1 MQKFFLFFVKK
12 LLTKFLSHSIISNVS
27 GTRQNTK
34 QYARV
39 AQLVE
44 HDLAKVGAAGSS
56 PVSRSLLTKRTSD
69 GCPFLLNRV
78 LPDQV
83 VRGLRSAPV
92 GAEQT
97 STGRLAP
104 SRALGKRDT
113 SHDVSLFFEFLRS
126 GRCLTASTGRWLL
139 RSASVGALLLKA
151 LAISG

>member
-56 PVSRSLLTKRTSD
+56 PVSRSSLND
-69 GCPFLLNRV
+69 GELWFTRFSIFLLQCKN
-78 LPDQV
+78 
-83 VRGLRSAPV
+83 
-92 GAEQT
+92 
-97 STGRLAP
+97 
-104 SRALGKRDT
+104 
-113 SHDVSLFFEFLRS
+113 
-126 GRCLTASTGRWLL
+126 
-139 RSASVGALLLKA
+139 
-151 LAISG
+151 

>member
-34 QYARV
+34 EYARV

-104 SRALGKRDT
+104 SRAL
-113 SHDVSLFFEFLRS
+113 
-126 GRCLTASTGRWLL
+126 
-139 RSASVGALLLKA
+139 LLKA

>member
-1 MQKFFLFFVKK
+1 MRKK
-12 LLTKFLSHSIISNVS
+12 LLTKYARVSIIAFVF
-27 GTRQNTK
+27 NT
-34 QYARV
+34 YARV

-104 SRALGKRDT
+104 SRAL
-113 SHDVSLFFEFLRS
+113 
-126 GRCLTASTGRWLL
+126 
-139 RSASVGALLLKA
+139 LLKA

>member
-56 PVSRSLLTKRTSD
+56 PVSRS
-69 GCPFLLNRV
+69 
-78 LPDQV
+78 
-83 VRGLRSAPV
+83 
-92 GAEQT
+92 
-97 STGRLAP
+97 
-104 SRALGKRDT
+104 GKRDT
-113 SHDVSLFFEFLRS
+113 SHDVSLFFESCRTRSFEFLRS
-126 GRCLTASTGRWLL
+126 APVRAEQINLF
-139 RSASVGALLLKA
+139 ALV
-151 LAISG
+151 

>member
-56 PVSRSLLTKRTSD
+56 PVSRSFYYRNFFTGISVFCFSKNFFTKERNSYD
-69 GCPFLLNRV
+69 SGHC
-78 LPDQV
+78 
-83 VRGLRSAPV
+83 SA
-92 GAEQT
+92 
-97 STGRLAP
+97 
-104 SRALGKRDT
+104 
-113 SHDVSLFFEFLRS
+113 
-126 GRCLTASTGRWLL
+126 
-139 RSASVGALLLKA
+139 
-151 LAISG
+151 